1 MEARLILYENYRRIN
16 SSFTGYLHRE
26 FQFNSY
32 AYHELCDSIEELAET
47 SPANGK
53 LLYQIHRIYRDILHF
68 YYEHRETLRF
78 DNEDASSDEME
89 NEEEFL
95 LIESELY
102 EVTPL
107 FSFLDNAVARY
118 IDTFGDGE

>member
-26 FQFNSY
+26 FLFNSY
-32 AYHELCDSIEELAET
+32 AYHALCDSIEELAET
-47 SPANGK
+47 SPGDGK
-53 LLYQIHRIYRDILHF
+53 LLRQIHSVYRDILRF
-68 YYEHRETLRF
+68 YSEKRENLRF
-78 DNEDASSDEME
+78 DNEETPSDEME